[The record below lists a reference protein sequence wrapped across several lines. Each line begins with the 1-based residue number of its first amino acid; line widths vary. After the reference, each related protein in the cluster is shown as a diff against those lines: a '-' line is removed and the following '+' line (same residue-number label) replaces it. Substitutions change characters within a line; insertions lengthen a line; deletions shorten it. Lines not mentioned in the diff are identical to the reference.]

1 MAAAIEAI
9 KGAIE
14 ALEESKK
21 GMVDAKTEFLQNLNR
36 PGLVEKIVAARQ
48 HVSKPVLERIAA
60 DTAAKAKKIF
70 ALLEETLNGE
80 STAPG
85 KPAAYEYHS
94 NDIIATLKGLLK
106 TFKADKYELDTE
118 EAAKQ
123 NDYEMEA
130 QARANTIKF
139 TGMDID
145 EKAKLSADKENE
157 KAKTEQEKEQEVAD
171 MEADQAFMKDLTEQ
185 CETKAKDFD
194 QRSKTR
200 AAEITAITEAIEILK
215 SGVQPNYSAN
225 KKLVLA
231 SASVPIKGHWVWV
244 EDAPAPVGEN
254 AAAADK
260 STGATS
266 FLQLR
271 GTASG
276 PIGKK
281 VLDFIT
287 EKASLLQSPI
297 LSTLALKLKL
307 GTAKDH
313 FVKVRTMIKDLI
325 AKLEADAEA
334 EASQK
339 AFCDEEMEQA
349 TTARDEAIGS
359 VEESTAAIDEAESK
373 IAKLTEEIAT
383 LSKEI
388 GDLRKSLFEAT
399 ELRAKEKAENEK
411 TLADSEAGL
420 EAVKNAISVLKD
432 FYDNA
437 FVQVQFVPKN
447 AGRDGKT
454 VADLAPGG
462 PSGEYH
468 GNQDAAKGIFGLLE
482 VIQSDFERTIETV
495 TKEEEDAQA
504 EFEAYEKETNDSIE
518 EKGKSKK
525 DKETEKEDTEADLV
539 GFKEDLKT
547 AQEKLAD
554 AKEELE
560 KLKPLCVDTGMSWK
574 ERRARQKQE
583 IEALKQALAILEDWK
598 Q

>member
-1 MAAAIEAI
+1 
-9 KGAIE
+9 
-14 ALEESKK
+14 
-21 GMVDAKTEFLQNLNR
+21 
-36 PGLVEKIVAARQ
+36 
-48 HVSKPVLERIAA
+48 
-60 DTAAKAKKIF
+60 
-70 ALLEETLNGE
+70 
-80 STAPG
+80 
-85 KPAAYEYHS
+85 
-94 NDIIATLKGLLK
+94 
-106 TFKADKYELDTE
+106 
-118 EAAKQ
+118 
-123 NDYEMEA
+123 
-130 QARANTIKF
+130 
-139 TGMDID
+139 
-145 EKAKLSADKENE
+145 
-157 KAKTEQEKEQEVAD
+157 
-171 MEADQAFMKDLTEQ
+171 
-185 CETKAKDFD
+185 
-194 QRSKTR
+194 
-200 AAEITAITEAIEILK
+200 
-215 SGVQPNYSAN
+215 
-225 KKLVLA
+225 
-231 SASVPIKGHWVWV
+231 V
-244 EDAPAPVGEN
+244 EDAPAPVAEK
-254 AAAADK
+254 AADVDK

-271 GTASG
+271 GAASG

-339 AFCDEEMEQA
+339 AFCDEEMEKA

-454 VADLAPGG
+454 VDDLAPGG
-462 PSGEYH
+462 PSGEYN

-598 Q
+598 S